1 MTSQMLI
8 YHLMQS
14 QIISR
19 LTRCYH
25 ECETMNSNIIKT
37 QNGDENSIINW
48 IYDGD
53 RLKTGDEDDIVTVE
67 DVKRKMEMLHLNR

>member
-1 MTSQMLI
+1 ML
-8 YHLMQS
+8 S
-14 QIISR
+14 AKWW
-19 LTRCYH
+19 TFV
-25 ECETMNSNIIKT
+25 TT

-53 RLKTGDEDDIVTVE
+53 RLKTGDDDDEVVTVE

>member
-1 MTSQMLI
+1 MHNKNDELS
-8 YHLMQS
+8 HNDD
-14 QIISR
+14 R
-19 LTRCYH
+19 
-25 ECETMNSNIIKT
+25 

-53 RLKTGDEDDIVTVE
+53 RLKTGDDDDEIVTVE

>member
-1 MTSQMLI
+1 
-8 YHLMQS
+8 MQS
-14 QIISR
+14 PATLLTPFSR
-19 LTRCYH
+19 SVHNKNDELSH
-25 ECETMNSNIIKT
+25 NDH

-53 RLKTGDEDDIVTVE
+53 RLKTGDEDDEIVTVE

>member
-1 MTSQMLI
+1 MD
-8 YHLMQS
+8 
-14 QIISR
+14 SR
-19 LTRCYH
+19 H
-25 ECETMNSNIIKT
+25 GKA

-53 RLKTGDEDDIVTVE
+53 RLKTGDDDDDVVTVE

>member
-1 MTSQMLI
+1 MNEMLI

-14 QIISR
+14 RLVCPCSTRMMDSR
-19 LTRCYH
+19 H
-25 ECETMNSNIIKT
+25 GKA

-53 RLKTGDEDDIVTVE
+53 RLKTGDDDDDVVTVE

>member
-1 MTSQMLI
+1 MLI

-14 QIISR
+14 ARFR
-19 LTRCYH
+19 LTIRMSLMKL
-25 ECETMNSNIIKT
+25 MNFRHAT

-53 RLKTGDEDDIVTVE
+53 RLKTGDDEDDIVTVE

>member
-1 MTSQMLI
+1 
-8 YHLMQS
+8 MQS
-14 QIISR
+14 PATL
-19 LTRCYH
+19 LTPFARSLH
-25 ECETMNSNIIKT
+25 NKNDELSHNDR

-53 RLKTGDEDDIVTVE
+53 RLKTGDDDDEIVTVE

>member
-1 MTSQMLI
+1 MSETLI

-14 QIISR
+14 CVVCRRTLDDELSSR
-19 LTRCYH
+19 
-25 ECETMNSNIIKT
+25 KA

-53 RLKTGDEDDIVTVE
+53 RLKTGDDDDDVVTVE